1 LINISF
7 SERPITLS
15 MSLTSIII
23 PTHNRPHLL
32 TRAVESARAAGT
44 NIEVVVVDD
53 ASTDE
58 TASVC
63 QTLGGIKYVRV
74 ERNQRVAGA
83 RNVGLLAS
91 SGEYVTFLDDDDV
104 RLPNSLDEQVKLLE
118 ADKQAGLI
126 FGQAILGNQSGKPTK
141 EIYPLVCTHGDAFW
155 NVLAQNFIPCGS
167 AVFRRS
173 CLNCVGLL
181 DDKIPGLDDWDLW
194 VRIAELYPIIA
205 LEEPVMIWRRSTPI
219 SGQGTSQAAY
229 IVSQAVRQFRS
240 SWMKLPRAANAPP
253 KMRRAAWQR
262 FSAPLAAHLLCDARR
277 ALRFGDL
284 TRAAKNAF
292 ALAHLCPFVVV
303 RLTRKRSR
311 LRLLRTM
318 VGQAQEVLHLNQ
330 VRRADHPRPG
340 TIQG

>member
-1 LINISF
+1 
-7 SERPITLS
+7 

-44 NIEVVVVDD
+44 NIEVIVVDD

-63 QTLGGIKYVRV
+63 TTLRGIKYVRV

-91 SGEYVTFLDDDDV
+91 CGEYVTFLDDDDL
-104 RLPNSLDEQVKLLE
+104 RFPNSLDEQVKLLE

-126 FGQAILGNQSGKPTK
+126 FGQAFLGDESCEPTNQ
-141 EIYPLVCTHGDAFW
+141 IYPVVCTDGDAFW
-155 NVLAQNFIPCGS
+155 DLLAQNFIPCGS

-173 CLNCVGLL
+173 CLNRVGLL
-181 DDKIPGLDDWDLW
+181 DGDLPGLDDWDLW
-194 VRIAELYPIIA
+194 IRIAELYPIIA
-205 LEEPVMIWRRSTPI
+205 LEKPVMIWRRSTPT

-229 IVSQAVRQFRS
+229 MVSQAVRQFRR
-240 SWMKLPRAANAPP
+240 SWMKLPRAANAPF
-253 KMRRAAWQR
+253 KIRRTTWQH
-262 FSAPLAAHLLCDARR
+262 FSGPLAAHLISDARSAWR
-277 ALRFGDL
+277 SGNI
-284 TRAAKNAF
+284 TRAAKNI
-292 ALAHLCPFVVV
+292 LTLTHLCPLVVV
-303 RLTRKRSR
+303 RFLRKRSR
-311 LRLLRTM
+311 LRLLRTI
-318 VGQAQEVLHLNQ
+318 VGQAQETSASYSGSIHAAQ
-330 VRRADHPRPG
+330 PRRG